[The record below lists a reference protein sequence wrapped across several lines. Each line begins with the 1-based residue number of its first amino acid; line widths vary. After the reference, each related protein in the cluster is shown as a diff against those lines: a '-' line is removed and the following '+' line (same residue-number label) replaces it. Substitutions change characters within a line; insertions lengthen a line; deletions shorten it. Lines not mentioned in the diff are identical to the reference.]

1 MVCITKTFCNRNFA
15 SLTLAAL
22 LESRMT
28 KQTKVLNVLFRDDAF
43 AGLESL
49 EWLKIEDNSLTVL
62 AGEGLFPKTLKVYS

>member
-1 MVCITKTFCNRNFA
+1 MVCIIKTFCNRNFA
-15 SLTLAAL
+15 SLTLTAL

>member
-1 MVCITKTFCNRNFA
+1 M
-15 SLTLAAL
+15 
-22 LESRMT
+22 
-28 KQTKVLNVLFRDDAF
+28 FRDDAF